1 MGKTMAIEI
10 FVCGDIVIGSNYNH
24 IISDKLKKIIASSDI
39 SICNFEAPI
48 RSNGS
53 PIPKVGPHLYQSKS
67 AIKTIKTYGFDI
79 LSLANNHIFDYGEI
93 GLKDTL
99 SEITKNDLEYI
110 GAGLS
115 FDEAYTLKIKEI
127 DNTKI
132 GFLSFCEAEFGAL
145 LEDEGRGGYAWVNHP
160 SVNNIIRKSKQKV
173 DVLILIAH
181 AGAEEVPLPLPEWR
195 TRYREL
201 CNFGVDVIIGNH
213 PHVPQGWEKY
223 NKSLIFYSLGNFY
236 FDWRKFKTNEDTS
249 YSVILKVNDE
259 KIDYEIITHK
269 KINNCL
275 EIIDDKSFNDYLNEL
290 NVIFKTNYLDIANQQ
305 SIYLYKTRYECYYKD
320 YAMAI
325 CKNTRMISRIYRIIT
340 QLFISTK
347 NIKNRELLLLHNV
360 RIESHRFA
368 TQRALSLL
376 TEKGYNDKYDIFK
389 KILNK
394 WEYK

>member
-1 MGKTMAIEI
+1 MIEI
-10 FVCGDIVIGSNYNH
+10 LACGDIVIKSNGNP
-24 IISDKLKKIIASSDI
+24 IISDELKKIITSSDI

-48 RSNGS
+48 KSNGH
-53 PIPKVGPHLYQSKS
+53 PIPKAGPHVYQSKS
-67 AIKTIKTYGFDI
+67 VINTIKNCGFDI
-79 LSLANNHIFDYGEI
+79 LSLANNHIYDYGET

-99 SEITKNDLEYI
+99 SEITKYGLDYI

-115 FDEAYTLKIKEI
+115 FDEAYELTIKKIDDI
-127 DNTKI
+127 KI

-145 LEDEGRGGYAWVNHP
+145 LEDDGRGGYAWINHQ
-160 SVNNIIRKSKQKV
+160 SVNNIVRKSKQKV

-201 CNFGVDVIIGNH
+201 CDFGVDVIIGHH

-236 FDWRKFKTNEDTS
+236 FDWGGFKKRADTS
-249 YSVILKVNDE
+249 YSVLLKLDNE
-259 KIDYEIITHK
+259 KTDYKIITHK

-275 EIIDDKSFNDYLNEL
+275 EIINDESFNAYLNKL
-290 NVIFKTNYLDIANQQ
+290 NTLLKDNYSDISNKQ
-305 SIYLYKTRYECYYKD
+305 SIYLYKTRYECYYKA
-320 YAMAI
+320 YAMTT
-325 CKNTRMISRIYRIIT
+325 CKNTRLISKLYRIIK
-340 QLFISTK
+340 QLFFSTK
-347 NIKNRELLLLHNV
+347 DTKDRELLLLHNV

-376 TEKGYNDKYDIFK
+376 TEKDYDENYNQFE
-389 KILNK
+389 KILTE
-394 WEYK
+394 WTYK